1 MADTTPLLA
10 SLLMGQRQEYANP
23 FQQQRK
29 YGQDLI
35 VKSSSTAPL
44 GSGNPLEGLARAL
57 QGGIGGLL
65 AGYANKGEEDQ
76 SAHNVGIYSQA
87 AAERDPQKAAELLKG
102 LKGGGY
108 QQEALLGQI
117 IQNNINEGLKQQQ
130 AQGVY
135 SRAGGGAGPIPGAA
149 PAGGSGLGITITPGQ
164 QPSYQPGG
172 TPSGLDNNL
181 MNIRASGAPFEQKGP
196 PQNGFETFPTPQAG
210 ANATV
215 DNFKA
220 YVQQNPNI
228 TVAQAIA
235 KWAPPTENNTNGYI
249 SRVSETSGI
258 NPGMPLAQL
267 MQNPVE
273 MARLIEAAIPVE
285 KGKIPPG
292 VTPDVLVNA
301 GNRAVAPQGPQ
312 MAQAGAPQPPPP
324 QIGQVPPSPEAAQF
338 RAQEQQFAR
347 QGDYVQANAYR
358 QKALE
363 AEAKWASALQQKQA
377 EIGMQGAE
385 HDRQQNTATPN
396 NEQALSYGYANRM
409 LNSNNIIGK
418 VGSAL
423 ANFKDRALDSTVFG
437 VGVPGANYA
446 VSGEY
451 QQARQARDDF
461 INAEL
466 RRESGSAISDKEY
479 ERADKQYFP
488 VPGDKPETLAMKE
501 KNRALV
507 VEAMQRNAGP
517 TYAPSPLLGQQ
528 GSPQQAASPPA
539 AAPAGGPQPGTIEQG
554 YRFKG
559 GNPGDPASWE
569 KVQ

>member
-35 VKSSSTAPL
+35 IKGASTAPL

-57 QGGIGGLL
+57 QGGLGGVVAGL
-65 AGYANKGEEDQ
+65 ANRDEEDQ
-76 SAHNVGIYSQA
+76 NAHNVGIYSQA

-164 QPSYQPGG
+164 QPGG

-301 GNRAVAPQGPQ
+301 GNRAVAPQAPQ
-312 MAQAGAPQPPPP
+312 MAQTGAPQPPPP

-338 RAQEQQFAR
+338 RAQEQQFAA

-363 AEAKWASALQQKQA
+363 AEAKWASALQQEQA
-377 EIGMQGAE
+377 KIGMQGAE

-396 NEQALSYGYANRM
+396 SEQALSSGFADRM
-409 LNSNNIIGK
+409 TNSERLIRQY
-418 VGSAL
+418 GSAL
-423 ANFKDRALDSTVFG
+423 TNAGAKAKDMIPFG
-437 VGVPGANYA
+437 LGNYGQ
-446 VSGEY
+446 SPEY
-451 QQARQARDDF
+451 QQAKQARDDF
-461 INAEL
+461 INAQL
-466 RRESGSAISDKEY
+466 RRESGAAIAPSEY
-479 ERADKQYFP
+479 TNADRQYFP
-488 VPGDKPETLAMKE
+488 QPGDSPEVIAQKERNRQLALEGM
-501 KNRALV
+501 V
-507 VEAMQRNAGP
+507 RNSGP
-517 TYAPSPLLGQQ
+517 AYQPSPTLGTAAPQQ
-528 GSPQQAASPPA
+528 GSASQKPA
-539 AAPAGGPQPGTIEQG
+539 AGGPQPGTIEQG

-569 KVQ
+569 KIQ